1 MASART
7 LAEDAGECW
16 QILMACEC
24 AGIAGRMKT
33 IIPHSDVEPAP
44 IVRLVFLF
52 FVFICAHLF
61 SFIVSLCGFASVV
74 LILLVLFYY
83 SVLIISVMDM
93 RIGFVCERRD
103 YYLIVFSL
111 FSL

>member
-1 MASART
+1 
-7 LAEDAGECW
+7 
-16 QILMACEC
+16 MACEC

-33 IIPHSDVEPAP
+33 IIPHPDVEPAP
-44 IVRLVFLF
+44 LSGWFFLF
-52 FVFICAHLF
+52 CFHLCAFVFIYC
-61 SFIVSLCGFASVV
+61 FIIRVCFDCSDSIGV
-74 LILLVLFYY
+74 IY

-103 YYLIVFSL
+103 CGLIVFSL

>member
-1 MASART
+1 M
-7 LAEDAGECW
+7 LNPPHCPAGF
-16 QILMACEC
+16 
-24 AGIAGRMKT
+24 
-33 IIPHSDVEPAP
+33 S
-44 IVRLVFLF
+44 F

-103 YYLIVFSL
+103 CYLIVFSL